1 MIVSRTV
8 WKHTVEIG
16 IFEFQNDNFIRVD
29 TKEITI
35 FTTSG
40 KTEKVIK
47 DAIKQANALPFQTA
61 KAIRVMSDEEVY
73 GIELSEFL
81 KVANPVKR
89 PKSQC
94 KGE

>member
-16 IFEFQNDNFIRVD
+16 IFEFQNDNFVKVD
-29 TKEITI
+29 TKEVVIC
-35 FTTSG
+35 TTSG

-47 DAIKQANALPFQTA
+47 DAIKQANALPFQVA
-61 KAIRVMSDEEVY
+61 KAIRVVSNEEIY

-81 KVANPVKR
+81 KVAQPIKR